1 MTTSEAIAHQLKQLK
16 GKPLKEKL
24 EHIITYFWGP
34 ILGVLA
40 VIVLGIFLI
49 VHFSTRKVDA
59 LNVFCLNSF
68 IKTEEAKK
76 ITEDFADFAGID
88 TDQYAVWLNTGMVVS
103 DLTPTETYEAIQTL
117 SARVAAGAVDILVA
131 DMDAFGIFLYQD
143 YFCDL
148 SQILTPAQQARL
160 KDYIIYVDRTY
171 MEAKLSGKEVPV
183 PFPDPTK
190 PEEMDHPVPVA
201 LLLPSDNEFVQKN
214 YSSIKAQIAFGIVVN
229 GRNQENALA
238 FLDYVTA
245 ND

>member
-1 MTTSEAIAHQLKQLK
+1 MTITEAIIHQLKQLK

-24 EHIITYFWGP
+24 EHILTYFWGP
-34 ILGVLA
+34 ILGILL
-40 VIVLGIFLI
+40 VILLCIFLI
-49 VHFSTRKVDA
+49 FHSSTHKEEA
-59 LNVFCLNSF
+59 LNVICLNSF
-68 IKTEEAKK
+68 IKTEEANK
-76 ITEDFADFAGID
+76 ISEEFAHFSGID
-88 TDQYAVWLNTGMVVS
+88 TEKYTVRLNTGMLVS
-103 DLTPTETYEAIQTL
+103 DLTPTDTYETIQTL
-117 SARVAAGAVDILVA
+117 SAQVAAGAVDILVA

-148 SQILTPAQQARL
+148 TQILTPEQQARL

-171 MEAKLSGKEVPV
+171 MEAKLSGKEVPI

-190 PEEMDHPVPVA
+190 PEEMDQPVPVA
-201 LLLPSDNEFVQKN
+201 LLLPADNEFVQKN